1 MLSTKV
7 LGLPESSNIMS
18 EKIDSSIK
26 INPEMATQIKN
37 DIKSIM
43 AKKGFNLNT
52 LANAY
57 AEKYGRKMTVQ
68 NLGNKINKGTIRY
81 FEVLE
86 IADILGFDVD
96 FKLR

>member
-1 MLSTKV
+1 
-7 LGLPESSNIMS
+7 MS

-26 INPEMATQIKN
+26 ITPELAIQIKN

-52 LANAY
+52 LASAY

-68 NLGNKINKGTIRY
+68 NLGNKINTGTIRY

-96 FKLR
+96 FKLK

>member
-1 MLSTKV
+1 MV
-7 LGLPESSNIMS
+7 ER
-18 EKIDSSIK
+18 IDSSLK
-26 INPEMATQIKN
+26 VSPAMAEQIKN

-52 LANAY
+52 LASAY
-57 AEKYGRKMTVQ
+57 ADKYGRKMTVQ

-81 FEVLE
+81 FEVIE
-86 IADILGFDVD
+86 IADILGYDVD

>member
-1 MLSTKV
+1 
-7 LGLPESSNIMS
+7 MS

-26 INPEMATQIKN
+26 ITPELAIQIKN

-52 LANAY
+52 LASAY

>member
-1 MLSTKV
+1 MA
-7 LGLPESSNIMS
+7 ER
-18 EKIDSSIK
+18 IDSSVK
-26 INPEMATQIKN
+26 ISPELAEQIKN

-52 LANAY
+52 LALAY
-57 AEKYGRKMTVQ
+57 ADKYGRKMTVQ

-86 IADILGFDVD
+86 IADILGYDVE
-96 FKLR
+96 FKLK

>member
-1 MLSTKV
+1 MAD
-7 LGLPESSNIMS
+7 
-18 EKIDSSIK
+18 KIDSSIK
-26 INPEMATQIKN
+26 INPDMATQIKN

-68 NLGNKINKGTIRY
+68 NLGNKINKGTIRF

>member
-1 MLSTKV
+1 
-7 LGLPESSNIMS
+7 MS

-26 INPEMATQIKN
+26 ITPELAIQIKN

-52 LANAY
+52 LASAY

-96 FKLR
+96 FKLK

>member
-1 MLSTKV
+1 
-7 LGLPESSNIMS
+7 MS